1 MIIIILKLGENVFT
15 EEDMKLFE
23 NGGVSFTETE
33 IGKKIKIVRNFLDTE
48 SLLEESLI
56 IP

>member
-33 IGKKIKIVRNFLDTE
+33 IG
-48 SLLEESLI
+48 
-56 IP
+56 